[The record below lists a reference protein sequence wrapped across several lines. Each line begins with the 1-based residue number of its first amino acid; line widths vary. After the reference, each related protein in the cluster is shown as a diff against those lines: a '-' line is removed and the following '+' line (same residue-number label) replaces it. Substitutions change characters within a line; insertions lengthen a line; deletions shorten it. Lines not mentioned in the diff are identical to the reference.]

1 MSQKMVSNETIR
13 KAIENMHP
21 IPKIGNGEDF
31 GDMASFLLSEKNN
44 WITGQILHIDGGRST
59 LRIKA

>member
-1 MSQKMVSNETIR
+1 MVSNETIR

-31 GDMASFLLSEKNN
+31 GDMASFLLGEK
-44 WITGQILHIDGGRST
+44 
-59 LRIKA
+59 K